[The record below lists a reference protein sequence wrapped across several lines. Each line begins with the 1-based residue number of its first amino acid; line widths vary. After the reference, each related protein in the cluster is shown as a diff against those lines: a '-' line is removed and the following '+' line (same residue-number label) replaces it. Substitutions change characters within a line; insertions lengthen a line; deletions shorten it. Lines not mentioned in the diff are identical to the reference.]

1 LELSKQ
7 VTSRPWQ
14 APGAPD
20 LSALRPLSTVA
31 ERIEN
36 GGARREPQANP
47 MLKDRFDARCQRRR
61 ASRSTVVQDARGR
74 PAEVRLVVN

>member
-1 LELSKQ
+1 
-7 VTSRPWQ
+7 
-14 APGAPD
+14 
-20 LSALRPLSTVA
+20 
-31 ERIEN
+31 
-36 GGARREPQANP
+36 